1 MKINEIICEDVSQGD
16 FAQIERF
23 ADALWGRLGIDVK
36 FTWHFMQRV
45 NDVRNGKPI
54 TTAELIRM
62 FKKEYM
68 KYGKDVSSMD
78 NSVEAVFKDAMTAI
92 NLPFVIKDTPQG
104 KELIAKTTMRKPN
117 FKTRPGQPTYVID
130 DVNLPKDQW
139 ETLIS
144 TADKEEVGDN
154 LVQLVQQAYN
164 ATPEGSFVNSMKDVI
179 PSDWEVIDWDGD
191 QSINATVFFRK
202 PRGNENWQGYKIQG
216 LGHDGQR
223 ASKDRAIKK
232 MIQMLE
238 TRGYWLEGSDAMRAV
253 LKRYQVIAVS
263 NEQFLQRL
271 FNDSQLRMV
280 NHDTY
285 QRKLSNRV
293 ITESVFGRPIL
304 R

>member
-16 FAQIERF
+16 FALIERF
-23 ADALWGRLGIDVK
+23 ADALWGRLGVDVK

-45 NDVRNGKPI
+45 NDERNGKPI

-68 KYGKDVSSMD
+68 KYGKNVADMD

-144 TADKEEVGDN
+144 TADKES
-154 LVQLVQQAYN
+154 LVECALLLSDLYN
-164 ATPEGSFVNSMKDVI
+164 IVAAKNKD
-179 PSDWEVIDWDGD
+179 G
-191 QSINATVFFRK
+191 
-202 PRGNENWQGYKIQG
+202 
-216 LGHDGQR
+216 
-223 ASKDRAIKK
+223 KK
-232 MIQMLE
+232 NM
-238 TRGYWLEGSDAMRAV
+238 G
-253 LKRYQVIAVS
+253 
-263 NEQFLQRL
+263 
-271 FNDSQLRMV
+271 
-280 NHDTY
+280 
-285 QRKLSNRV
+285 
-293 ITESVFGRPIL
+293 
-304 R
+304 